1 MSRSRAKPAQTSHDE
16 KAPTAVSFFHLQ
28 KRFTGCQFIRLESFG
43 TRPASDMLSS
53 PHPPRF
59 PEYLPLDAST
69 INSLFL
75 IGALLV
81 GASILVSSLSS
92 RLGIPILVIILAV
105 GMIAGVD
112 GGGIIFNNYPTA
124 YLVGNLAL
132 AVILLDGGLRT
143 RVASFRVALW
153 PALSL
158 ATVGVMITTAL
169 TGMVAAWLF
178 DLSLIQGLLIGAIVG
193 STDAAAVFSLLGGKG
208 LNERVTATLE
218 IESGSNDPMAVFL
231 TVTLID
237 MIASGQTG
245 LHWSLLTH
253 LLREFGIG
261 GLLGLG
267 GGWLMLQLVNRINL
281 AGGLYPILVIAGGL
295 VVFSLTNALHGSGFL
310 AVYLCGLVLGNKPI
324 RSRHGILHML
334 DGMAWL
340 AQIGM
345 FLVLGLLVTPHDLLP
360 IALPALGLALWMIL
374 VARPL
379 SVVASLLPFKAF
391 HGREKGFISWV
402 GLRGAVPIILAVFPL
417 MAGLPDAQLF
427 FNLAF
432 FIVLVSL
439 LVQGTSLPWMAK
451 LLKVTVPPDPAP
463 ISRSALEVH
472 LTSEWELFVYRLG
485 AEKWCIG
492 AALRELKMPE
502 GTRIAAL
509 FRGEQLLHPSG
520 STVLEV
526 GDMLC
531 VIGHEHNL
539 PALGKLFSQ
548 APQRGLDLRFFGD
561 FVLEGDA
568 ELGAVAALYGLKLDG
583 LDAKMPL
590 AQFIRQKVGGAPV
603 VGDQV
608 EWHGTIWTVATMDG
622 NKIQKVGVRF
632 PEGTRPG
639 PGLFL

>member
-1 MSRSRAKPAQTSHDE
+1 M
-16 KAPTAVSFFHLQ
+16 
-28 KRFTGCQFIRLESFG
+28 
-43 TRPASDMLSS
+43 
-53 PHPPRF
+53 
-59 PEYLPLDAST
+59 DAST

-158 ATVGVMITTAL
+158 ATIGVMITTAL
-169 TGMVAAWLF
+169 TGLVAAWLF

-267 GGWLMLQLVNRINL
+267 GGWLMLQLVNRIKL

-295 VVFSLTNALHGSGFL
+295 VVFSATNALHGSGFL

-345 FLVLGLLVTPHDLLP
+345 FLVLGLLVTPHDLWP

-374 VARPL
+374 FARPL
-379 SVVASLLPFKAF
+379 SVLVGLAPFRAF
-391 HGREKGFISWV
+391 HGREKVFIAWV

-417 MAGLPDAQLF
+417 MAGLPNAQLF
-427 FNLAF
+427 FNVAF
-432 FIVLVSL
+432 FIVLISL
-439 LVQGTSLPWMAK
+439 LVQGTSLPWAAK
-451 LLKVTVPPDPAP
+451 LLRVVVPPDPAP
-463 ISRSALEVH
+463 ISRAGLEVH
-472 LTSEWELFVYRLG
+472 PTSEWELFVYHLSK
-485 AEKWCIG
+485 EKWCIG

-509 FRGEQLLHPSG
+509 FRGTQLLHPSG
-520 STVLEV
+520 STILEA
-526 GDMLC
+526 DDILC
-531 VIGHEHNL
+531 VIGHEHDL
-539 PALGKLFSQ
+539 SALGKLFSQ
-548 APQRGLDLRFFGD
+548 APDRGLGARFFGD

-568 ELGAVAALYGLKLDG
+568 QLSAVASLYGLKLDG
-583 LDAKMPL
+583 VDGEQNLGRFI
-590 AQFIRQKVGGAPV
+590 AQQIGGQAII
-603 VGDQV
+603 GDQV
-608 EWHGTIWTVATMDG
+608 EWNGLTWTVAALDG
-622 NKIQKVGVRF
+622 NKIRKVGVKF
-632 PEGTRPG
+632 PEGRPG

>member
-1 MSRSRAKPAQTSHDE
+1 MARDLLAFAE
-16 KAPTAVSFFHLQ
+16 KCATKSLPLAVS
-28 KRFTGCQFIRLESFG
+28 
-43 TRPASDMLSS
+43 
-53 PHPPRF
+53 
-59 PEYLPLDAST
+59 EYLPLDAST

-105 GMIAGVD
+105 GMLAGVD

-169 TGMVAAWLF
+169 TGLVAAWLF
-178 DLSLIQGLLIGAIVG
+178 QLSLIQGLLIGAIVG

-208 LNERVTATLE
+208 LNERVSATLE

-237 MIASGQTG
+237 MIASGETG
-245 LHWSLLTH
+245 LHWSLLGH
-253 LLREFGIG
+253 VLREFGIG
-261 GLLGLG
+261 ALVGLG

-281 AGGLYPILVIAGGL
+281 AGGLYPILVVAGGL

-310 AVYLCGLVLGNKPI
+310 AVYLCGLVLGNRPI

-379 SVVASLLPFKAF
+379 SVVAALLPFKAF

-472 LTSEWELFVYRLG
+472 ITSEWEMFVYRLG

-608 EWHGTIWTVATMDG
+608 EWHGTIWTVATIDG

>member
-1 MSRSRAKPAQTSHDE
+1 M
-16 KAPTAVSFFHLQ
+16 
-28 KRFTGCQFIRLESFG
+28 
-43 TRPASDMLSS
+43 
-53 PHPPRF
+53 
-59 PEYLPLDAST
+59 DAST

-81 GASILVSSLSS
+81 SASILVSSLSS

-105 GMIAGVD
+105 GMVAGVD
-112 GGGIIFNNYPTA
+112 GGGIIFNNYSVA

-158 ATVGVMITTAL
+158 ATVGVLITTGL

-231 TVTLID
+231 TVTLIE

-253 LLREFGIG
+253 LIREFGIG

-267 GGWLMLQLVNRINL
+267 GGWLLLQLVNRIHL
-281 AGGLYPILVIAGGL
+281 ASGLYPILVIAGGL
-295 VVFSLTNALHGSGFL
+295 AVFALTNALHGSGFL
-310 AVYLCGLVLGNKPI
+310 AVYLCGLVLGNRPI

-360 IALPALGLALWMIL
+360 IAVPALGLALWMIL
-374 VARPL
+374 FARPL
-379 SVVASLLPFKAF
+379 SVLAALLPFKAF
-391 HGREKGFISWV
+391 HGREKAFISWV

-417 MAGLPDAQLF
+417 MAGLEDAQLF

-463 ISRSALEVH
+463 ISRSALEVNI
-472 LTSEWELFVYRLG
+472 TSEWELFVYRLG

-509 FRGEQLLHPSG
+509 FRGERLLHPSG

-526 GDMLC
+526 DDLLC
-531 VIGHEHNL
+531 VIGHEHHL
-539 PALGKLFSQ
+539 PALGKLFSKP
-548 APQRGLDLRFFGD
+548 PQRGLDLRFFGD

-568 ELGAVAALYGLKLDG
+568 ELGAIAALYGLQIETQDP
-583 LDAKMPL
+583 KMPL
-590 AQFIRQKVGGAPV
+590 AQFIRQKVKGAPV
-603 VGDQV
+603 VGDQI
-608 EWHGTIWTVATMDG
+608 EWAGTLWTVAAMEG
-622 NKIQKVGVRF
+622 NKILKVGVKF
-632 PEGTRPG
+632 PEGTRPS